1 MVQNPNRNQLCAL
14 ASLLGTRSAHAATN
28 ISETSDPITNMSR
41 RVLFRRSVATAL
53 LASGLVFVRPLP
65 GRAARAYGRITGVVH
80 LVAFTGTALRSG
92 AYPSRQV
99 NRKTPDAAEIS
110 NVVVFVND
118 APSDPELPTTRASI
132 SQRDES
138 FIPRVTAITRGST
151 VEFPNFDPYFHNV
164 FSLSRAMTFDLGRF
178 RKGEKR
184 ERTFPRAGVIKV
196 YCHIHSEMAATIL
209 VFDHHLYA
217 TPSTDGSFAIDAVPA
232 GTYQLSAWHERI
244 GETTKP
250 LRVVAGED
258 ASVEFALPVV
268 EK

>member
-1 MVQNPNRNQLCAL
+1 M
-14 ASLLGTRSAHAATN
+14 
-28 ISETSDPITNMSR
+28 TNMSR
-41 RVLFRRSVATAL
+41 RVLFRRLLATAL
-53 LASGLVFVRPLP
+53 AASMLVLLQPTP
-65 GRAARAYGRITGVVH
+65 GGAGRAYGRITGVVH
-80 LVAFTGTALRSG
+80 LVALTGTALRSG
-92 AYPSRQV
+92 AYPARQV

-110 NVVVFVND
+110 NVVVFVKD
-118 APSDPELPTTRASI
+118 APADPELPVADASI
-132 SQRDES
+132 SQRDEA
-138 FIPRVTAITRGST
+138 FVPRVTAITRGST
-151 VEFPNFDPYFHNV
+151 IEFPNFDPYFHNV

-184 ERTFPRAGVIKV
+184 ERTFSRTGVIKV

-209 VFDHHLYA
+209 VFDHHLYT
-217 TPSTDGSFAIDAVPA
+217 TPATDGTFTIDAVPP

-250 LRVVAGED
+250 LKIVAGDD

>member
-1 MVQNPNRNQLCAL
+1 ML
-14 ASLLGTRSAHAATN
+14 
-28 ISETSDPITNMSR
+28 SR
-41 RVLFRRSVATAL
+41 VPFRRSVATVLAASAL
-53 LASGLVFVRPLP
+53 VVARPASS
-65 GRAARAYGRITGVVH
+65 RAARAYGRITGVVH
-80 LVAFTGTALRSG
+80 LVALTGTPLRSG

-110 NVVVFVND
+110 NVVVFVKD
-118 APSDPELPTTRASI
+118 APADPELPITRASI

-138 FIPRVTAITRGST
+138 FVPRVTAITRGST

-164 FSLSRAMTFDLGRF
+164 FSLSRALSFDLGRF

-209 VFDHHLYA
+209 VFEHRLYT
-217 TPSTDGSFAIDAVPA
+217 TPVTDGSFAIDAVPP

-244 GETTKP
+244 GETTQP
-250 LRVVAGED
+250 LKVVAGED

>member
-1 MVQNPNRNQLCAL
+1 MVQNRNRTNF
-14 ASLLGTRSAHAATN
+14 ASGANVLGTRSATRPTN
-28 ISETSDPITNMSR
+28 TSKSRDPITNMSR

-53 LASGLVFVRPLP
+53 VASGLVLVRPAP
-65 GRAARAYGRITGVVH
+65 GSAARAYGRITGVVH
-80 LVAFTGTALRSG
+80 LVALTGTALRSG

-99 NRKTPDAAEIS
+99 NRQTPEAAEIS
-110 NVVVFVND
+110 NVVVFVKD
-118 APSDPELPTTRASI
+118 APTDPVLPTTRASI

-138 FIPRVTAITRGST
+138 FVPRVTAITRGST

-184 ERTFPRAGVIKV
+184 ERTFSRAGVIKV

-209 VFDHHLYA
+209 VFDHHLYT
-217 TPSTDGSFAIDAVPA
+217 TPGTDGSFAIDAVPA

-244 GETTKP
+244 GETTQS
-250 LRVVAGED
+250 LRVIGGED

>member
-1 MVQNPNRNQLCAL
+1 ML
-14 ASLLGTRSAHAATN
+14 
-28 ISETSDPITNMSR
+28 SR
-41 RVLFRRSVATAL
+41 VPFRRSVATVLAASAL
-53 LASGLVFVRPLP
+53 VVARPASS
-65 GRAARAYGRITGVVH
+65 RAARAYGRITGVVH
-80 LVAFTGTALRSG
+80 LVALTGTALRSG

-110 NVVVFVND
+110 NVVVFVKD
-118 APSDPELPTTRASI
+118 APADPELPITRASI

-138 FIPRVTAITRGST
+138 FVPRVTAITRGST

-164 FSLSRAMTFDLGRF
+164 FSLSRALSFDLGRF

-209 VFDHHLYA
+209 VFEHRLYT
-217 TPSTDGSFAIDAVPA
+217 TPVTDGSFAIDAVPP

-244 GETTKP
+244 GETTQP
-250 LRVVAGED
+250 LKVVAGED

>member
-1 MVQNPNRNQLCAL
+1 L
-14 ASLLGTRSAHAATN
+14 
-28 ISETSDPITNMSR
+28 I
-41 RVLFRRSVATAL
+41 ATAL
-53 LASGLVFVRPLP
+53 AVSAFVIARPAQS
-65 GRAARAYGRITGVVH
+65 RAARAYGRITGVVH
-80 LVAFTGTALRSG
+80 LVALSGTALRSG

-110 NVVVFVND
+110 NVVVFVKD
-118 APSDPELPTTRASI
+118 APTDPELPAARASI

-138 FIPRVTAITRGST
+138 FVPRVTAITRGST

-164 FSLSRAMTFDLGRF
+164 FSLSRALTFDLGRF

-184 ERTFPRAGVIKV
+184 ERTFPRSGVIKV
-196 YCHIHSEMAATIL
+196 YCHIHSEMSATIL
-209 VFDHHLYA
+209 VFDHHLYT
-217 TPSTDGSFAIDAVPA
+217 TPAADGTFTMDAVPP

-250 LRVVAGED
+250 LKVVAGDD